1 MTLRYWFFY
10 GWQIYKRNLKN
21 ALVVTTIFFIY
32 AWLLKLIITYAAHGN
47 LVSLILQIIAGP
59 ALNSGIMFFCLKLVR
74 RTPVCQKDFLA
85 GFLVFGKI
93 WLTGFLL
100 TLITLIGFALFIVP
114 GIIWGLKYGLSLI
127 SVLDK
132 NFSPLQGIKFS
143 GKITY
148 GYKSKLFVLL
158 ITGIASAVVLQLP
171 IHYIG
176 LPTLTCKGLCLFLMV
191 GLVPYLL
198 FFLLVLPWLS
208 IVSMTAYDGLRK
220 RYE

>member
-1 MTLRYWFFY
+1 LTLRHWFSS
-10 GWQIYKRNLKN
+10 GWRTYKTNLKS
-21 ALVVTTIFFIY
+21 AFVVTTIYFIY
-32 AWLLKLIITYAAHGN
+32 FWLLKLIILYVPHGN
-47 LVSLILQIIAGP
+47 LVSLILQIITGP
-59 ALNSGIMFFCLKLVR
+59 ALNSGCMFFCLKLVR

-100 TLITLIGFALFIVP
+100 TLITLIGFVLFIVP
-114 GIIWGLKYGLSLI
+114 GIIWGLKYGQSLI

-132 NFSPLQGIKFS
+132 NLSPLQAIKFS

-158 ITGIASAVVLQLP
+158 ITGIASAVVLHLP
-171 IHYIG
+171 IQYIG
-176 LPTLTCKGLCLFLMV
+176 LPNLTCKGLCSFLMV

-198 FFLLVLPWLS
+198 FFLLVLPWLL
-208 IVSMTAYDGLRK
+208 IVNMTAYDALSRQTI
-220 RYE
+220 